1 MSLFKSLSI
10 DEIRQRGTIRD
21 VDVRCM
27 RRWIDEDGTISPL
40 EADLLLMLNTACR
53 IKDASWASL
62 FVDAVTDYLVHQ
74 AEPEGYVTSANAD
87 WLTMRLPGDGRITS
101 HAELELAVSILEE
114 ARWAPQSLSRLML
127 QQVRDAVASGHGP
140 LRAGILMGPGTITDA
155 EVELARRV
163 LAAGDDSLPVT
174 KSEAAV
180 LFEINAALTDPAAHP
195 GWAHL
200 YVQAIANAVMASS
213 GLGVAGRRQFLSE
226 AFPADMEAPAATAP
240 AGAAIRLMN
249 LHSPAEAPPARSTT
263 AFSTI
268 RPLSVEERALARL
281 ERQRIEIITCDELA
295 EPEIEWLVERI
306 DGQMSRGPG
315 AVGPNERRLLALVER
330 HSPALH
336 PALAPLVARAAA

>member
-27 RRWIDEDGTISPL
+27 RRWLDEDGTISAL
-40 EADLLLMLNTACR
+40 EADLLLMLNNACR

-74 AEPEGYVTSANAD
+74 AAPEGYITSANAD
-87 WLTMRLPGDGRITS
+87 WLTMRFSSDGRITS

-114 ARWAPQSLSRLML
+114 ARWAPQSLSRLLL
-127 QQVRDAVASGHGP
+127 QQVCNAVASGQGP

-155 EVELARRV
+155 EVELTRRI

-180 LFEINAALTDPAAHP
+180 LFEINATLADPASHA
-195 GWAHL
+195 GWALL
-200 YVQAIANAVMASS
+200 YVNAIANAVMTST

-226 AFPADMEAPAATAP
+226 AFAADIEAAGSSGP
-240 AGAAIRLMN
+240 AGAPLRL
-249 LHSPAEAPPARSTT
+249 LSLQPTAEPPTAPVTT
-263 AFSTI
+263 VFSTF
-268 RPLSVEERALARL
+268 RPLSIEERALARL

-306 DGQMSRGPG
+306 DGQMSRGSG
-315 AVGPNERRLLALVER
+315 TVGPNERRLLALVER

>member
-21 VDVRCM
+21 VDVRSM
-27 RRWIDEDGTISPL
+27 RRWLEEDGAISAL
-40 EADLLLMLNTACR
+40 EADLLLMLNNACR
-53 IKDASWASL
+53 IKDASWASF

-74 AEPEGYVTSANAD
+74 AEPEGYITSANAD
-87 WLTMRLPGDGRITS
+87 WLTMRVASDGRITS
-101 HAELELAVSILEE
+101 HAELELTASILDE
-114 ARWAPQSLSRLML
+114 ARWAPQSLSRLLL
-127 QQVRDAVASGHGP
+127 QQVRNAVASGQGP

-155 EVELARRV
+155 EVELARRI

-180 LFEINAALTDPAAHP
+180 LFEINATLSDPAAHP

-200 YVQAIANAVMASS
+200 YINAIANAVMAST

-226 AFPADMEAPAATAP
+226 DFSADMEAPSPAAP
-240 AGAAIRLMN
+240 AGSTLQ
-249 LHSPAEAPPARSTT
+249 LLSVHSPVDSPAARATT
-263 AFSTI
+263 VFSTF

-295 EPEIEWLVERI
+295 EPAIEWLVERI
-306 DGQMSRGPG
+306 DGQMSRDCG
-315 AVGPNERRLLALVER
+315 AIGPNERRLLALVER
-330 HSPALH
+330 HSPELH
-336 PALAPLVARAAA
+336 PALAPLVAKAAA